1 MTRKVAG
8 PGRLGSAKAVK
19 KSLKGGGQKGVKT
32 IPTEDSLTVRF
43 LDEPEDWHGYY
54 EHWLANGPM
63 PCTTDDCEGCESD
76 DDDER
81 RKSFRYLANAYVVD
95 DQKVWALKMPKSLV
109 ESLMNFHQKYKG
121 TLLDRDYELS
131 RTGSGKNDTKYLAAP
146 DDKHPMNLAR
156 FEKKKWDL
164 DDLLSQ
170 MVNGDLD
177 DDEDDDE
184 EETSRRKK
192 KSSTGPKKSRK
203 KPWDDD
209 DEDDDDPPWEDEDDE
224 DDEPVRRKKKSS
236 ASSRKSGSV
245 KRPVKKTAAKR
256 TTVKKSTV
264 KRRR

>member
-54 EHWLANGPM
+54 EHWLKSGPV
-63 PCTTDDCEGCESD
+63 PCTTDECEGCESD
-76 DDDER
+76 NEEER
-81 RKSFRYLANAYVVD
+81 RKQFRYLANAYVVD

-109 ESLMNFHQKYKG
+109 ESLMNFHTKYKG

-131 RTGSGKNDTKYLAAP
+131 RTGSGKNDTKYMAAP
-146 DDKHPMNLAR
+146 DDKHPMKLSR
-156 FEKKKWDL
+156 FDSKKFDL
-164 DDLLSQ
+164 DELLSQ
-170 MVNGDLD
+170 MVNGDDDDD
-177 DDEDDDE
+177 DDED
-184 EETSRRKK
+184 ETPRRKK
-192 KSSTGPKKSRK
+192 SKSSSGPKKSRK

-209 DEDDDDPPWEDEDDE
+209 EDEDDDPPWDEDEDEDE
-224 DDEPVRRKKKSS
+224 DDEPVRRPKKS
-236 ASSRKSGSV
+236 ASKKSGSV
-245 KRPVKKTAAKR
+245 KRPVKKSAAKR
-256 TTVKKSTV
+256 TTVKKTTV